1 MKNRP
6 ISIYIGGASFLY
18 GILVFLYIYRREN
31 VFVDSLL
38 TSLVFA
44 IVLFFVL
51 LILHTKTIKKLKV
64 FSGFTSVFLQ
74 SFLYVLASTFSLLS
88 AFIFYTIYTTSKEQ
102 FENILVD
109 GIIRGFLYIITL
121 PFAQDQFVDAYTPEF
136 QSIIFTFFIM
146 IFLVGLVSLLSSYI
160 EVRWKEVRQNQLVTN
175 AELKA
180 LQAQIEPHFLFNSL
194 NTIVSIVRSDPA
206 KAEDLLIK
214 LSDLLHHIF
223 SATNRIKSSLREE
236 INFTKNYLSLM
247 QERFSDNLKVSWNE
261 KIENDD
267 QMVPALICQPLIE
280 NALKHGW
287 IDKSKKFELNI
298 NISTNQKSIECIF
311 KDNGIGI
318 HYQKL
323 KTLPVKGHALFNLS
337 ERLFLEYHEKDL
349 LQINSELGKG
359 TTIQLKIPVSK

>member
-6 ISIYIGGASFLY
+6 ISLYLGGASFLY
-18 GILVFLYIYRREN
+18 GTLVFLYIYRREN
-31 VFVDSLL
+31 IFIDSFL
-38 TSLVFA
+38 TSVVFA

-88 AFIFYTIYTTSKEQ
+88 AFIFYTIYSTSKEQ
-102 FENILVD
+102 FESFLVEGIL
-109 GIIRGFLYIITL
+109 RGFLYIITL
-121 PFAQDQFVDAYTPEF
+121 PFAKDQFIEAYSPEL

-160 EVRWKEVRQNQLVTN
+160 EVRWKEVRQNQLVTD

-194 NTIVSIVRSDPA
+194 NTIVSVVKSDPV

-223 SATNRIKSSLREE
+223 SSTNRIKSTLREE

-247 QERFSDNLKVSWNE
+247 QERFSENLHVNWIE
-261 KIENDD
+261 KIDD
-267 QMVPALICQPLIE
+267 DELMVPALICQPLIE
-280 NALKHGW
+280 NAIKHGW
-287 IDKSKKFELNI
+287 IEKSNKFELNI
-298 NISTNQKSIECIF
+298 NITTNEKTIECKF
-311 KDNGIGI
+311 QDNGIGI
-318 HYQKL
+318 HHQKL
-323 KTLPVKGHALFNLS
+323 KSLPQKGHALYNLT
-337 ERLFLEYHEKDL
+337 ERLFLEYQEKDL
-349 LQINSELGKG
+349 LQIKSELGKG
-359 TTIQLKIPVSK
+359 TTIHLKIPVRP